1 MTYAVVYAEA
11 AVRDI
16 EDLGDY
22 LISERGEEFAKA
34 YLGRLRIRIGTLQ
47 RNAHRFR
54 ERKELGPGCRAL
66 LVPPYLVFYRL
77 AGTTVY
83 VQRVLHGSRNIT
95 PESLGS

>member
-1 MTYAVVYAEA
+1 MTYAVVYADV

-16 EDLGDY
+16 EDIGDY
-22 LISERGEEFAKA
+22 LISECGEEFAMA
-34 YLGRLRIRIGTLQ
+34 YLERLRMRIATLQ

-54 ERKELGPGCRAL
+54 ERRDLGPGCRAL

-83 VQRVLHGSRNIT
+83 VQRVLHGSPNIT